1 MNPSFPIIRRATKK
15 VIITSFV
22 FLLLKNILLNLK
34 ILFIESNSLKLE
46 TDEELSR
53 ILKNFTPTLKK
64 RSNENIKH
72 RNNNGFTKSNALKLR
87 FFT

>member
-1 MNPSFPIIRRATKK
+1 MVNPSFSIIRRAIKK

-22 FLLLKNILLNLK
+22 FLLENILFE
-34 ILFIESNSLKLE
+34 ILFVESNNLKLE

-53 ILKNFTPTLKK
+53 ILKNFIPILQK
-64 RSNENIKH
+64 RNNENIKH

>member
-1 MNPSFPIIRRATKK
+1 MVNPSFSIIRRAIKK

-22 FLLLKNILLNLK
+22 FLLENILLE
-34 ILFIESNSLKLE
+34 ILFVESNNLKLE

-53 ILKNFTPTLKK
+53 ILKNFIPILQK
-64 RSNENIKH
+64 RNNENIKH